1 MTIAQTIL
9 AQLGGGVFCMMT
21 GAKEMVASETALR
34 IKIGRF
40 AGVKTTHVK
49 VTLDPCDT
57 YTIETMRWNGR
68 KLEMQAID
76 KMSGV
81 YCTDL
86 RRAFTSM
93 TGLDTSL

>member
-1 MTIAQTIL
+1 MTIAKTIL
-9 AQLGGGVFCMMT
+9 EQLGGGMFVLMT
-21 GAKEMVASETALR
+21 GAKDMVSSDNALR
-34 IKIGRF
+34 LKIGRF

-57 YTIETMRWNGR
+57 YTVETMRWNGR
-68 KLEMQAID
+68 KLEMQEID